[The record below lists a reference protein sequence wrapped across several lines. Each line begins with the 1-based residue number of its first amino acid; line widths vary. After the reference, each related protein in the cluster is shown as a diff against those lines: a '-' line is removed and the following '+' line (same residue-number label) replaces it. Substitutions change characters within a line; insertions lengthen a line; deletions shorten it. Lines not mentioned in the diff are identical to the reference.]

1 MITQLDTTN
10 WVSYPFEVNGVK
22 FNSMLDPNG
31 SFYPKV
37 ERLPDGVFTA
47 ENIRMT
53 LELIGDLLLGT
64 FLDVHRTYA
73 GVDLLG
79 RHVDGGS
86 GGRRV
91 AAARVQLGSCQR
103 GCGARAV
110 RHGPERGGSGRK
122 LTQKHRV

>member
-53 LELIGDLLLGT
+53 LELIGDPTQLTVEELQDE
-64 FLDVHRTYA
+64 LDRVNA
-73 GVDLLG
+73 GASEALVVL
-79 RHVDGGS
+79 
-86 GGRRV
+86 
-91 AAARVQLGSCQR
+91 A
-103 GCGARAV
+103 
-110 RHGPERGGSGRK
+110 
-122 LTQKHRV
+122 

>member
-31 SFYPKV
+31 SFYPQV

-53 LELIGDLLLGT
+53 LELIGDPTQLTVEELQDE
-64 FLDVHRTYA
+64 LDRVNA
-73 GVDLLG
+73 GASEALVVL
-79 RHVDGGS
+79 
-86 GGRRV
+86 
-91 AAARVQLGSCQR
+91 A
-103 GCGARAV
+103 
-110 RHGPERGGSGRK
+110 
-122 LTQKHRV
+122 